1 MHVLKNDDSDIFLSI
16 FKPTIIH
23 LLFTINCEVQFFYI
37 LVPSNA
43 SNQTEALENFAKEFA
58 NR

>member
-1 MHVLKNDDSDIFLSI
+1 MIVD
-16 FKPTIIH
+16 
-23 LLFTINCEVQFFYI
+23 LLFTTNYKVQFFYI

-43 SNQTEALENFAKEFA
+43 SNQTEALESFAKEFA